1 MAGSLPLRLSC
12 TSLPSAQALLNFLSC
27 TCRQGLNGW
36 EGGVS
41 GWEVGVS
48 GWEVGVNGL
57 EVGVNGLDV
66 QGKRARW
73 SMQAS
78 VWVNC

>member
-41 GWEVGVS
+41 GWEVGV
-48 GWEVGVNGL
+48 NGL